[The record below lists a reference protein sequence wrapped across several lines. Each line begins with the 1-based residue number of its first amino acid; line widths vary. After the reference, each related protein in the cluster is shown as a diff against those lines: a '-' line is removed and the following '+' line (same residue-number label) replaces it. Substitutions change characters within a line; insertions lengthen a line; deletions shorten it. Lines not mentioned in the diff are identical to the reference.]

1 MRSQT
6 SYAFSINCDES
17 SGSEKQTL
25 TFFFTGNNVKFV
37 SYVRIYRISE
47 KIQTFDV

>member
-37 SYVRIYRISE
+37 SYVRI
-47 KIQTFDV
+47 

>member
-1 MRSQT
+1 MRSQI
-6 SYAFSINCDES
+6 SYALFINCDES

-47 KIQTFDV
+47 KIPS

>member
-6 SYAFSINCDES
+6 SYAFSINGYES

-47 KIQTFDV
+47 KIPS

>member
-25 TFFFTGNNVKFV
+25 TFFFTGKNAKFV

-47 KIQTFDV
+47 KIPS